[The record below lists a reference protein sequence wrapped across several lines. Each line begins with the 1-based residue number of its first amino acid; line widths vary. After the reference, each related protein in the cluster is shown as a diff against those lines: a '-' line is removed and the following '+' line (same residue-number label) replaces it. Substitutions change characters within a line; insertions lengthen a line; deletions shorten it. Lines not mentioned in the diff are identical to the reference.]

1 MAFAHWCEVRLLLA
15 WRPILTARPR
25 RRLDQA
31 SPHRV
36 LINDRAQV
44 GALPAITN
52 LRWSRGRRAY
62 ACPMSA
68 LGVAANLASVRVIE
82 TLMLG

>member
-1 MAFAHWCEVRLLLA
+1 M
-15 WRPILTARPR
+15 
-25 RRLDQA
+25 
-31 SPHRV
+31 